1 MSIHFLVYYDNLYT
15 ITYNKNNSV
24 KRDGS
29 VGIGFIVKRNSNIE
43 LLRLIAMAFIT
54 VHHFAIW
61 GYFIGNEVHTVQQN
75 TVWLQFLE
83 FFGKVWGGLVHFDHW
98 LLCP

>member
-1 MSIHFLVYYDNLYT
+1 
-15 ITYNKNNSV
+15 
-24 KRDGS
+24 
-29 VGIGFIVKRNSNIE
+29 
-43 LLRLIAMAFIT
+43 MAFIT